1 MFEKIDRLMLAG
13 LGALSMSKE
22 KAEKIFDEYVE
33 KGKAA
38 HADKSGFVKEVM
50 SSAEKTR
57 GELEKMISKQVHQAV
72 DKLNLATKEDIKK
85 LEAKLDKLSKKE

>member
-1 MFEKIDRLMLAG
+1 MFEKMDKLMLAG

-22 KAEKIFDEYVE
+22 KAEKIFDEYVD

-38 HADKSGFVKEVM
+38 HADKTGFVKEMM

-57 GELEKMISKQVHQAV
+57 GELEKMMSKQVNEAV
-72 DKLNLATKEDIKK
+72 NKLDLATKEDIKRLERK
-85 LEAKLDKLSKKE
+85 LNKLSKKE